1 VTVTV
6 IYAKYPVIITID
18 DFETPLG
25 LGLGSINVGETIE

>member
-6 IYAKYPVIITID
+6 IYVKNQVVITID

-25 LGLGSINVGETIE
+25 LGLGGINVGETIE